1 MPRLHHLSLKCTAW
15 TACRSFYEALGLT
28 FVTEQHPG
36 GPRHLSAELDG
47 GGVLEL
53 HGPEGAGDPVGA
65 GCRIGFAVTDV
76 AGTVDALVAAG
87 VSVHRTPRTGPWG
100 LRAVVVDPDG
110 RRVELT
116 QERPAAVTG
125 PAGASRP

>member
-1 MPRLHHLSLKCTAW
+1 VPRLNHLSLKCTAW

-36 GPRHLSAELDG
+36 VPRHLSAELDG

-53 HGPEGAGDPVGA
+53 HGPEGAGEAVGA
-65 GCRIGFAVTDV
+65 GCRIGFAVADV
-76 AGTVDALVAAG
+76 AATVDALGKAG
-87 VSVHRTPRTGPWG
+87 GTLHRAPEAGPWG

-116 QERPAAVTG
+116 RER
-125 PAGASRP
+125 